1 MLVAVVVLVV
11 ERVRALSYVSNVD
24 LPVLR
29 KGVRRLLERG
39 EPDRAARLLAAAE
52 PAWAPHCA
60 LPLLDPALDDAERI
74 EIMED
79 RLADARMASLRGMRT
94 LRGAATIAS
103 ALGFI
108 GAAIEIHW
116 VFNGDHGI
124 LGLEAGRIENIGLAK
139 ALLSIA
145 IGIATSSF
153 AIGSFTVL
161 RKIAIQRVTE
171 CRRLVGAVEDAL
183 GPLNEGDRVVES

>member
-1 MLVAVVVLVV
+1 MLVAVIALVV
-11 ERVRALSYVSNVD
+11 ERVRTLAYVSNVD
-24 LPVLR
+24 MPALR
-29 KGVRRLLERG
+29 KGVRQLLERG
-39 EPDRAARLLAAAE
+39 ESDRAARLLAAAE

-60 LPLLDPALDDAERI
+60 LPLVDPALEDAERV

-79 RLADARMASLRGMRT
+79 RLVDAQIASLRGLRA
-94 LRGAATIAS
+94 LRGVATIAS

-145 IGIATSSF
+145 IGIATSSL

-161 RKIAIQRVTE
+161 RKIATQRVAE

-183 GPLNEGDRVVES
+183 GPLNEADRLGDS